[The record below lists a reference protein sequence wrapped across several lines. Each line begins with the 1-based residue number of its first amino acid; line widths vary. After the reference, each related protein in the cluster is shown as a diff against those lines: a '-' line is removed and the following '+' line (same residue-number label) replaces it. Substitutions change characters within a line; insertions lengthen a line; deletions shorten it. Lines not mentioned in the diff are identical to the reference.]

1 MSHGYRQLAV
11 YSKTEGI
18 YGETRCSKKIKTLK
32 LEIMNQ
38 KDHFLKGRIK
48 SDWINERWI
57 RWKNNI
63 I

>member
-11 YSKTEGI
+11 YIKTEGI
-18 YGETRCSKKIKTLK
+18 YRKTRCSKKIETLK

-38 KDHFLKGRIK
+38 KDYFLKGRIK
-48 SDWINERWI
+48 SYWINERWI